1 MRDLSNNIGAVL
13 AVAPAVQTANVNG
26 LAIDTKGFGSLAFV
40 ITTGAV
46 DSAGVFNAKIQDSDT
61 GTSGWADVPA
71 ELVTGSFAGPLTA
84 NSTTKAG
91 YIGYKRYARLVLT
104 KGSGTSLAIGA
115 VAILDHAQKRP
126 VA

>member
-40 ITTGAV
+40 ITTGAI
-46 DSAGVFNAKIQDSDT
+46 DSAGVFNAKIQESDT
-61 GTSGWADVPA
+61 GTSGWSDVDPK
-71 ELVTGSFAGPLTA
+71 LVTGSFAGPLAA

-104 KGSGTSLAIGA
+104 KGTGTSVVIGA